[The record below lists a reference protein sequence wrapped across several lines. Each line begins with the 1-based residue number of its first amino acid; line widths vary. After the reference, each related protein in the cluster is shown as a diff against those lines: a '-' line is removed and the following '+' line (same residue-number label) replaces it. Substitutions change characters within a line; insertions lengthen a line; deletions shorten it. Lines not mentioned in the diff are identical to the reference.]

1 MKSWRLHQ
9 LMAGVSALLLAS
21 ASIADSSW
29 VEASDTYTMAVLRSA
44 AQFSPENMTGLG
56 VRGFEADVVDL
67 RPNRYERERA
77 AIDAQIASLEAALE
91 TTEHPKVRQDLE
103 ILIGALREQ
112 NDSAAINRRYLLG
125 YPNLP
130 GLFYNGFSS
139 LLDPRLPP
147 ERYPPALT
155 RLKRYTGKA
164 EGYTPIVDLARAR
177 VEERFSESGLI
188 GPFRGQIEDDI
199 RNAPLAMAG
208 LRDLFSNAGLEG
220 WEEDLELLDEQVN
233 EYVDWLREE
242 LIPRARDDYRLP
254 EAVYADNVRGYGVIM
269 DPRQLIQVAQT
280 GFGEIQNEMKS
291 IARQIAQQRGMQS
304 ADYRDVMAELKADQV
319 AQEDLL
325 PLYQE
330 RMALIEEMIRE
341 HKVITL
347 PEREAVVRLATEAE
361 AGASPASFLNPPP
374 LVGNTGQP
382 AEFVLVTSDPNAEEG
397 VAAMDDWTHDG
408 ITWTLAIH
416 EARPGHELQFSSMIE
431 GGVSQARAIYAF
443 NSANTEGWGLYA
455 EAIMKPYL
463 PLEGQL
469 FSLQARLARAA
480 RAFLDPMLN
489 LGLIDPES
497 ALAFL
502 MDEVGLSQAMAGS
515 EVSRYTFRA
524 PGQATSYY
532 YGYLNMMRLRTETEI
547 AMGDRF
553 VEKDFHDFVLAQGLL
568 PAALLRQAVQEEF
581 VTAEPSSG

>member
-1 MKSWRLHQ
+1 MKSCSHKL
-9 LMAGVSALLLAS
+9 LGGIAALLVASTTLA
-21 ASIADSSW
+21 DQSW
-29 VEASDTYTMAVLRSA
+29 VEISDGYTMQVLQSA

-67 RPNRYERERA
+67 RPNRYERERD
-77 AIDAQIASLEAALE
+77 AINAQITNLEAALE

-103 ILIGALREQ
+103 ILIRALREQ
-112 NDSAAINRRYLLG
+112 NESAAINRRYLLG

-147 ERYPPALT
+147 ERYPDALT
-155 RLKRYTGKA
+155 RLKRYTGQA

-177 VEERFSESGLI
+177 VSERFSESGLV
-188 GPFRGQIEDDI
+188 GPYRGEIEDDI
-199 RNAPLAMAG
+199 QNAPLAMAG
-208 LRDLFSNAGLEG
+208 LRDLFTNAGLVG
-220 WEEDLELLDEQVN
+220 WEADLDLLDQQVAEYVEWLRQELL
-233 EYVDWLREE
+233 
-242 LIPRARDDYRLP
+242 PRAREDYRLP
-254 EAVYADNVRGYGVIM
+254 EAVYANNVRGYGVVM
-269 DPRQLIQVAQT
+269 DPRELIQVAQT
-280 GFGEIQNEMKS
+280 GFGEIQNEMKG
-291 IARQIAQQRGMQS
+291 IARQIAEQRGMES
-304 ADYRDVMAELKADQV
+304 ADYRDVMAVLKADQV

-330 RMALIEEMIRE
+330 RMALIEEMIIE
-341 HKVITL
+341 HEVITL
-347 PEREAVVRLATEAE
+347 PERDAVVRLATEAE
-361 AGASPASFLNPPP
+361 AGAAPASFLNPPP

-382 AEFVLVTSDPNAEEG
+382 AEFVLVTSDPNADEG
-397 VAAMDDWTHDG
+397 IGAMDDWTHDG

-443 NSANTEGWGLYA
+443 NSANTEGWALYA

-489 LGLIDPES
+489 LGLIDADS

-502 MDEVGLSQAMAGS
+502 MKDVGLSQAMAGS

-547 AMGDRF
+547 AMRDRF

-568 PAALLRQAVQEEF
+568 PAELLREAVQEEY
-581 VTAEPSSG
+581 VTR